1 MQPSFSTLCTH
12 STQIKPFGSSGN
24 ATRVTC
30 ETSMPQQP
38 SAPNSMR
45 ALPGFSSGV
54 NNMVGMIRPM
64 WGCGCGGCGG
74 WYNDIKWYKLKII

>member
-1 MQPSFSTLCTH
+1 MQPSFSTQSTQC
-12 STQIKPFGSSGN
+12 TQIKPFGGGN

-45 ALPGFSSGV
+45 ALPGFGSGV
-54 NNMVGMIRPM
+54 NNMAGMIRPM
-64 WGCGCGGCGG
+64 
-74 WYNDIKWYKLKII
+74 

>member
-1 MQPSFSTLCTH
+1 MPT
-12 STQIKPFGSSGN
+12 TQIKPFGSSGN

-45 ALPGFSSGV
+45 ALPGFGSGV
-54 NNMVGMIRPM
+54 NNMAGMIRPM
-64 WGCGCGGCGG
+64 
-74 WYNDIKWYKLKII
+74 

>member
-12 STQIKPFGSSGN
+12 STQIKPFGSGN

-45 ALPGFSSGV
+45 ALPGFGSGV
-54 NNMVGMIRPM
+54 NNAVGMIRP
-64 WGCGCGGCGG
+64 
-74 WYNDIKWYKLKII
+74 L

>member
-1 MQPSFSTLCTH
+1 MQPSFSTLCTY

-24 ATRVTC
+24 TTRVTC

-45 ALPGFSSGV
+45 ALPGFGSGV

-64 WGCGCGGCGG
+64 
-74 WYNDIKWYKLKII
+74 